1 MTTTNTSARR
11 TTKREY
17 FNILLSI
24 EAVAS
29 NPDLVDF
36 INNELEL
43 LAKKSSGTSSKPTVK
58 QNQNGA
64 YKNDILAYLGSEED
78 KQATITEM
86 WKNIESLANDET
98 MSNQRISALVRQL
111 IEEQRVERV
120 VEKRVAYFKL
130 A

>member
-11 TTKREY
+11 TTKREHY
-17 FNILLSI
+17 NILLGI
-24 EAVAS
+24 EAVAQ
-29 NPDLVDF
+29 NPDLVAF

-43 LAKKSSGTSSKPTVK
+43 LAKKSSGTSSKPTAK

-64 YKNDILAYLGSEED
+64 YKNDILAYLGEVE
-78 KQATITEM
+78 QATITEM
-86 WKNIESLANDET
+86 WKNIETLANDES

>member
-1 MTTTNTSARR
+1 MTTNNTSARR

-17 FNILLSI
+17 YNILLGI
-24 EAVAS
+24 EAVAQ
-29 NPDLVDF
+29 NPDLVAF

-43 LAKKSSGTSSKPTVK
+43 LSKKSSSTSSKPTAK
-58 QNQNGA
+58 QATNGA
-64 YKNDILAYLGSEED
+64 YKNDILDYLGSEKD
-78 KQATITEM
+78 KMATITEM

>member
-17 FNILLSI
+17 YTILLGI

-29 NPDLVDF
+29 NPELKAFVE
-36 INNELEL
+36 NELEL
-43 LAKKSSGTSSKPTVK
+43 LAKKSSSGTGKMTAK

-78 KQATITEM
+78 KIATITEM

-98 MSNQRISALVRQL
+98 MTNQRVSALVRQL

-120 VEKRVAYFKL
+120 VDKRVAYFKL
-130 A
+130 I

>member
-17 FNILLSI
+17 FNILLGI
-24 EAVAS
+24 ETVAS
-29 NPDLVDF
+29 RPDLVDF

-43 LAKKSSGTSSKPTVK
+43 LAKKSSGSSSKPTAK

-64 YKNDILAYLGSEED
+64 YKNDILAYLGEVE
-78 KQATITEM
+78 QATITEM
-86 WKNIESLANDET
+86 WKNIETLANDEN

>member
-17 FNILLSI
+17 YTILLGI

-29 NPDLVDF
+29 NPELKAF
-36 INNELEL
+36 IENELEL
-43 LAKKSSGTSSKPTVK
+43 LAKKSSGGTGKVTAK
-58 QNQNGA
+58 QNQNGV

-78 KQATITEM
+78 KTATITEM

-98 MSNQRISALVRQL
+98 MTNQRVSALVRQL

-120 VEKRVAYFKL
+120 VDKRVAYFKL
-130 A
+130 V